1 MSLLRWQQRLDN
13 YSKALSQLQDA
24 VNLLKKRPL
33 SELEKQGLIQ
43 AFEFT
48 HELAWN
54 VMKDYFVDQGNSA
67 ITGSRD
73 AVRESFKQG
82 LIVNGEVWMEMIVS
96 RNQTSYTYNL
106 KVANEIV
113 LKISDEYIFLLDD
126 FLNVMKERA
135 SLTDDQ
141 FK

>member
-1 MSLLRWQQRLDN
+1 
-13 YSKALSQLQDA
+13 
-24 VNLLKKRPL
+24 
-33 SELEKQGLIQ
+33 
-43 AFEFT
+43 
-48 HELAWN
+48 
-54 VMKDYFVDQGNSA
+54 MKDYFVDQGNSA